1 MKTDKK
7 KMIFAFL
14 APSLIA
20 YMFVSIYPVIHSTVL
35 SFFEVSAWSG
45 SDMKFVGLN
54 NFVDLLKNSIFI
66 NSFGKIGIVWLL
78 GGIGVFGSVFMFSA
92 ILTSGIKG
100 KSFFRAIIYL
110 PNLIPVVAAAAMWTQ
125 YTFSMRFGL
134 FKNVFGVLG
143 LESLANIEWTS
154 HSVIF
159 WAMLIAYV
167 WGGIGFFLLII
178 LAGVERIPVELLEA
192 ARLDGASMIQI
203 FVQITLPLLRDVI
216 RVAIVMWSITVLN
229 LFAFPRAFALTYPEV
244 TTPAIYLYQLAFGQ
258 AGGSTSGAGAGGVV
272 YVGRAAAAGVILT
285 IMVVLIYGLLNVIF
299 KEEKLEY

>member
-1 MKTDKK
+1 
-7 KMIFAFL
+7 MIFAFL
-14 APSLIA
+14 MPAVIA

-45 SDMKFVGLN
+45 SEMKFIGLS
-54 NFVDLLKNSIFI
+54 NFIELFQNSVFMG
-66 NSFGKIGIVWLL
+66 SFVKIGIIWLL
-78 GGIGVFGSVFMFSA
+78 GGVGVFGSAFVFSA
-92 ILTSGIKG
+92 LLTSGIKG
-100 KSFFRAIIYL
+100 KSFFRAAIYL

-125 YTFSMRFGL
+125 YIFSMRFGL
-134 FKNVFGVLG
+134 FKNVFGALG

-178 LAGVERIPVELLEA
+178 LAGVERIPLELLEA
-192 ARLDGASMIQI
+192 ARLDGASLTQV
-203 FVQITLPLLRDVI
+203 FVKITLPLLRDVI
-216 RVAIVMWSITVLN
+216 RVTVVMWSITVLN
-229 LFAFPRAFALTYPEV
+229 LFAFPMAFGQTYQEV

-258 AGGSTSGAGAGGVV
+258 AGGGAGATGANGMV
-272 YVGRAAAAGVILT
+272 YVGKAAAAGVILT
-285 IMVVLIYGLLNVIF
+285 VIVVLVYGLLNVVF